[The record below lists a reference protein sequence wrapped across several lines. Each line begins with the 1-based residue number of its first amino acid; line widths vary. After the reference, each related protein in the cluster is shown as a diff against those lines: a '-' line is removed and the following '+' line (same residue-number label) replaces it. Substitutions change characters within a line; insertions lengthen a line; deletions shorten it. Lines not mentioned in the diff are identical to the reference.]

1 MCNIENVQLAV
12 EAHPNARLERV
23 ELLGST
29 LRVWVRARPAEG
41 RANAAIERF
50 LAKALG
56 LRRRQV
62 QIVAGPTARHKL
74 VELDIADLDELR
86 ARLIGGGFSRE

>member
-1 MCNIENVQLAV
+1 VRLAV
-12 EAHPNARLERV
+12 EAHPNARLERI

-41 RANAAIERF
+41 RANAAIEQF
-50 LAKALG
+50 LAKTLG

-62 QIVAGPTARHKL
+62 HIVAGATARHKL
-74 VELDIADLDELR
+74 VDLDIADLEVLR
-86 ARLIGGGFSRE
+86 ARLIRGGLGSD

>member
-1 MCNIENVQLAV
+1 VRLAV
-12 EAHPNARLERV
+12 EAHPNARVERI

-41 RANAAIERF
+41 RANAAIEQL

-56 LRRRQV
+56 LRRQQV
-62 QIVAGPTARHKL
+62 QIVAGATARHKL
-74 VELDIADLDELR
+74 VDLDIVDFEALR
-86 ARLIGGGFSRE
+86 TRLIGGGY

>member
-1 MCNIENVQLAV
+1 
-12 EAHPNARLERV
+12 LERI
-23 ELLGST
+23 ELSGST

-56 LRRRQV
+56 LRRQQV
-62 QIVAGPTARHKL
+62 QIVAGATARHKL
-74 VELDIADLDELR
+74 VDLDITDLDVLR
-86 ARLIGGGFSRE
+86 ARLIEGGFSGD

>member
-1 MCNIENVQLAV
+1 MRLPV
-12 EAHPNARLERV
+12 EAHPNARLERI
-23 ELLGST
+23 ELSGST

-41 RANAAIERF
+41 RANAAIEQC

-56 LRRRQV
+56 LRRHQV

-74 VELDIADLDELR
+74 VDLDIEDLEVLR
-86 ARLIGGGFSRE
+86 ARLMEGGFGSD

>member
-1 MCNIENVQLAV
+1 VRLAV

-23 ELLGST
+23 ELSGST

-41 RANAAIERF
+41 RANAAIEQF

-56 LRRRQV
+56 LRRQQV
-62 QIVAGPTARHKL
+62 QIAAGATARHKI
-74 VELDIADLDELR
+74 VDLDIEDLEVLR
-86 ARLIGGGFSRE
+86 ARLIGGGFRAD